1 MSKRAAPPRGP
12 VQAME
17 VIADELEW
25 IFGLAVEMT
34 GSHAPYEMDS
44 ERECIEAVRKAVTR
58 ALTGMPRAAL
68 VELSKK
74 LHELS
79 EAKEIA
85 VYEAER
91 DYELEQRR

>member
-1 MSKRAAPPRGP
+1 MAKKAAPPRGP

-17 VIADELEW
+17 VIVDELDW
-25 IFGLAVEMT
+25 VFGLAVEMT
-34 GSHAPYEMDS
+34 GCHAPYEMVS
-44 ERECIEAVRKAVTR
+44 ERECIKDMLKVVKKT
-58 ALTGMPRAAL
+58 LTSMPRAMLLDLAK
-68 VELSKK
+68 E

-85 VYEAER
+85 VSEAER

>member
-1 MSKRAAPPRGP
+1 MAKKAAPPRGP

-17 VIADELEW
+17 VIVDELDW
-25 IFGLAVEMT
+25 VFGLAVEMT
-34 GSHAPYEMDS
+34 GSHAPYEMVS
-44 ERECIEAVRKAVTR
+44 ERECIEDMLKVVKKT
-58 ALTGMPRAAL
+58 LTSMPRAMLLDLAK
-68 VELSKK
+68 E